1 MRRFA
6 AIVCIMLVS
15 AVLPGSVGA
24 DDPRAQAAILFSS
37 DGMRPDLV
45 QRYARGGFL
54 PTMADLLRRGVRGDN
69 GLVPALPPN
78 TGAGWTTLV
87 TGAWTG
93 VHGSTNNTFY
103 ETGLPPSGM
112 LAGFQRD
119 VSAFAAGVVQADTLG
134 EAAERA
140 GKSAVFLEWPASRF
154 FSSPPRNFKGPA
166 IDFRSFFSRRGII
179 TNFDLPGVNCAAL
192 ANSNPQ
198 CTRVTLV
205 PATGWIN
212 EPASERPALETT
224 LSVVTTFAAKNPT
237 RNYFLYIFDSTMDG
251 VVNYDK
257 VVVATARDIQTFV
270 AKLQPGQGFVEVKV
284 QLTVTMTDAR
294 RAAGLYLKLIDM
306 TPNLSQFRIHFTSIA
321 RVNANQPALE
331 EFLASEFPTT
341 QAADFAPLEAGLIP
355 EEVYAEGGLLWEHS
369 HWPILE
375 HLVVTYRPEVLMLG
389 TPLTDEFQHQFLA
402 LVTPGT
408 PVFDDAN
415 RDGVP
420 DGRVAAREALIRRAY
435 QSADMTLKRAM
446 DHMNAFVAEPAVF
459 VSADHGF
466 APTWRTVNAD
476 RVLFEAGLTPDPDV
490 APLTS
495 NCRPARA
502 TDRVKACTSG
512 ATAQIYINL
521 QGRDNPGVVPVAE
534 YDNVRQQIV
543 KAFAG
548 LRDGGVRVVD
558 RIFLKEDL
566 ERIRIGGRIQNVTH
580 PTRTG
585 DVVVIL
591 KAPGYQFTAAVRRFT
606 IADNNVFGQHGFW
619 PDAVNLRR
627 NVNLHS
633 TFIMAGPGIRSGV
646 VLRRVAMVDVAPT
659 VAAVLGID
667 PPLNSQGRVLRRGL
681 INP

>member
-1 MRRFA
+1 MRRLA
-6 AIVCIMLVS
+6 VVVCIVLLS
-15 AVLPGSVGA
+15 AVLPGIVGA
-24 DDPRAQAAILFSS
+24 NGPRAQAAILFAS
-37 DGMRPDLV
+37 DGLRPDLV
-45 QRYARGGFL
+45 ERYARAGLL
-54 PTMADLLRRGVRGDN
+54 PAMANLIRNGVRGDN

-103 ETGLPPSGM
+103 ETGLPPSGT

-119 VSAFAAGVVQADTLG
+119 ISAFATGVVLADTLG

-140 GKSAVFLEWPASRF
+140 GKSAVFIEWPASRF

-198 CTRVTLV
+198 CTRVTLL

-212 EPASERPALETT
+212 EPASERQAFETT
-224 LSVVTTFAAKNPT
+224 LSVVTTFATKNPT
-237 RNYFLYIFDSTMDG
+237 RNYFVYIYDSTADG
-251 VVNYDK
+251 VVNYDR
-257 VVVATARDIQTFV
+257 VVVATAKDIQTFV

-284 QLTVTMTDAR
+284 ELTVTATDPR
-294 RAAGLYLKLIDM
+294 RSAGLYLKLIDL
-306 TPNLSQFRIHFTSIA
+306 TPNLSQFRIHFTSVA
-321 RVNANQPALE
+321 RVNSNQPALE
-331 EFLASEFPTT
+331 EFLAANFPTT

-375 HLVVTYRPEVLMLG
+375 YLVVTYRPQVLMVG

-420 DGRVAAREALIRRAY
+420 DGRVAAREAIIRRAY
-435 QSADMTLKRAM
+435 QSADMTLQRAM
-446 DHMNAFVAEPAVF
+446 EHVTAFVARPAVF
-459 VSADHGF
+459 VSSDHGF

-476 RVLFEAGLTPDPDV
+476 RVLFLGGLIPNPDV

-534 YDNVRQQIV
+534 YENVRKQIV
-543 KAFAG
+543 QAFAG
-548 LRDGGVRVVD
+548 LTDGGARVVD
-558 RIFLKEDL
+558 RILLKEDL

-591 KAPGYQFTAAVRRFT
+591 KPPGYQFTASVRGMT
-606 IADNNVFGQHGFW
+606 IADNNVFGQHGHW
-619 PDAVNLRR
+619 PDAVDFRR

-646 VLRRVAMVDVAPT
+646 VLRQVAMVDVAPT
-659 VAAVLGID
+659 IAAVLGID
-667 PPLNSQGRVLRRGL
+667 PPLNAQGRVLRRGL
-681 INP
+681 LP